1 MTTPLNNHFGCRVG
15 RQYPSSERQYTA
27 AKSNRLTGDWIPIN
41 QDVNT
46 LIRTSS
52 AQIRARS
59 RQLVRDFPF
68 FARAVSVLTNFTVGS
83 GIQFQS
89 QVRKADNSFDK
100 KICDQIEDAVKWG
113 MDELDA
119 GGRMHGHELERLCK
133 RQDVEAGE
141 CLLVKVML
149 KDPNRYTPLAY
160 IPYEPDWLSS
170 VPEIVGAGNQFDQ
183 GIEYDPR
190 TGKVIAYHFAVPTG
204 YGYPYMTGT
213 MNVQRIAASYVI
225 HNYEML
231 RPAQLRGISPFTT
244 AILIAHDLGDYLDA
258 TMDVAKL
265 SAKYL
270 AMVETTDAGGFQ
282 ASRSVNGTGVDTG
295 KKLESVEN
303 AIIEYLR
310 PGEKIQFAKQDTMS
324 DNFTPFTKFV
334 LRMVAVA
341 TGVTYEL
348 LTSDYDGINY
358 STLRGIRN
366 DFVSQIKPV
375 QDRHIRHISQPV
387 RLSIIDAAVQSGRLY
402 LPGYQTNPYKYWK
415 GAFTPPG
422 MESPD
427 PLREGK
433 AWIEQIQYNLRSP
446 QEVAAARGRNLEDIL
461 DEISEANRMM
471 KDRDLTMGP
480 VSTALQTNPAAVA
493 PDTGDAN
500 A

>member
-1 MTTPLNNHFGCRVG
+1 
-15 RQYPSSERQYTA
+15 
-27 AKSNRLTGDWIPIN
+27 
-41 QDVNT
+41 
-46 LIRTSS
+46 
-52 AQIRARS
+52 
-59 RQLVRDFPF
+59 
-68 FARAVSVLTNFTVGS
+68 
-83 GIQFQS
+83 
-89 QVRKADNSFDK
+89 
-100 KICDQIEDAVKWG
+100 

-119 GGRMHGHELERLCK
+119 GGRMHGHEMERLCK

-141 CLLVKVML
+141 CLLVKVMIN
-149 KDPNRYTPLAY
+149 DPNRYTPLAY
-160 IPYEPDWLSS
+160 SAYEPDWLSA
-170 VPEIVGAGNQFDQ
+170 VPEKVASGNQFDQ
-183 GIEYDPR
+183 GIEYDPK
-190 TGKVIAYHFAVPTG
+190 TGKVVAYHFAVPTG
-204 YGYPYMTGT
+204 YGYPYMTGS
-213 MNVQRIAASYVI
+213 MNVQRIPASYVI

-270 AMVETTDAGGFQ
+270 AMVETTDVPGFQ
-282 ASRSVNGTGVDTG
+282 NARSVNGTGVDQG

-310 PGEKIQFAKQDTMS
+310 PGETIKFAKQDTMS

-348 LTSDYDGINY
+348 LTSDYDGISY
-358 STLRGIRN
+358 SNLRGIRN
-366 DFVSQIKPV
+366 DFVTQIKPV
-375 QDRHIRHISQPV
+375 QDRHIRHISQPL
-387 RLSIIDAAVQSGRLY
+387 RLSIIDSAVQAGRIR
-402 LPGYQTNPYKYWK
+402 LPGYQSNPYQYWQ
-415 GAFTPPG
+415 GAYTPPG

-446 QEVAAARGRNLEDIL
+446 QEVAAARGRSLEEIL
-461 DEISEANRMM
+461 DECAEANRMM
-471 KDRDLTMGP
+471 TDRGLSIGP

-493 PDTGDAN
+493 PDTGGTN